1 LPTVSHL
8 ETAMP
13 GLIQF
18 LSGGAAVTGVVVLL
32 YSGTITVVALT
43 AVLASTRE
51 RRRDAR
57 DTLRLLLRYSRNR

>member
-1 LPTVSHL
+1 
-8 ETAMP
+8 MP